1 LTSTDDDDPR
11 HRVSSTTRPWGH
23 FEQFATQEPV
33 TVKTITV
40 FPGRRLSLQRHRHR
54 AELWQ
59 ILDGAMDVVVGSRAW
74 LAEPGE
80 LVWVPR
86 QRPHRIS
93 NPGSE
98 PRRVLEIAFGDFVE
112 EDVERLEDDY
122 HRD

>member
-1 LTSTDDDDPR
+1 VRT
-11 HRVSSTTRPWGH
+11 TTRPWGH
-23 FEQFATQEPV
+23 FEQLATQETV

-40 FPGRRLSLQRHRHR
+40 SPGERLSLQRHRRR

-59 ILDGAMDVVVGSRAW
+59 ILDGPMSVVVGSHGW

-86 QRPHRIS
+86 GQRHRMA
-93 NPGSE
+93 NPGTR
-98 PRRVLEIAFGDFVE
+98 PRRVLEIAFGDFTE